1 MKKLILLGLLVLSGQ
16 ANATQ
21 ITMTNPREEQT
32 ENGKRYASM
41 RTAITHSP
49 TSLKALVPMQKPLI
63 QRIQKSEKGRRANH
77 QLYLVW
83 GYGVRLYAGSE
94 VCRDDDTASPVTN
107 KPQKS
112 STTGS

>member
-1 MKKLILLGLLVLSGQ
+1 
-16 ANATQ
+16 
-21 ITMTNPREEQT
+21 
-32 ENGKRYASM
+32 
-41 RTAITHSP
+41 
-49 TSLKALVPMQKPLI
+49 MQKHLI

-94 VCRDDDTASPVTN
+94 VCRDDDTAASAIEEP
-107 KPQKS
+107 KER